1 MDAAIVNRII
11 DGKAKAW
18 EQAKAV
24 REKAIEEARD
34 LSSEEQ
40 ETWDKANAEI
50 DAANARLK
58 DIRELEAR
66 GKVADEFRS
75 MAEPFLKPEDR
86 KDSPSDRDL
95 IKALVTKQIPE
106 ATFRYSPEFVEA
118 HTAPRDPREARFALT
133 SGTAIGPQGFAE
145 KVVVYARTLNPTY
158 DLATKIVTSGGI
170 NFIVPRLTAD
180 LTGYKP
186 GEGTAITES
195 TPTISSIT
203 LGAFGYKSLSY
214 WSAEADE
221 DQMINLDQLIA
232 NSAGRQLGL
241 DSGSDFTL
249 GTDTTQPNG
258 FITAA
263 TNGGTAAG
271 SPFFASGDIISLF
284 YALAAPYRTAP
295 GAAWQVSNAALAKIR
310 KFTDTNG
317 TFLWQPGLNGGQA
330 DRLMGA
336 PIYENPNMAAPAS
349 ASKSVAFGDFS
360 QYYVREVNGLRVEQ
374 SREFKFDTDQVAL
387 KCVWRLDGDLPDAI
401 AIKYLVSANA

>member
-1 MDAAIVNRII
+1 MDAAIVNRLI
-11 DGKAKAW
+11 DGKARAW
-18 EQAKAV
+18 EQAKAI
-24 REKAIEEARD
+24 REKAIEEARE
-34 LSSEEQ
+34 LTSEEQ
-40 ETWDKANAEI
+40 EQWDRANADI

-66 GKVADEFRS
+66 GRVADEFRS
-75 MAEPFLKPEDR
+75 MAEPFLRPEER
-86 KDSPSDRDL
+86 SDSPSDRDVL
-95 IKALVTKQIPE
+95 KALVRHEITDH
-106 ATFRYSPEFVEA
+106 TFKYSPDFLVE
-118 HTAPRDPREARFALT
+118 HTKPRNPGERFAIA
-133 SGTAIGPQGFAE
+133 SGTALGPIGFAE

-263 TNGGTAAG
+263 ANGGTATG
-271 SPFFASGDIISLF
+271 TPFFGSGDIVGLY

-295 GAAWQVSNAALAKIR
+295 GAAWQVSNGALSKIR

-336 PIYENPNMAAPAS
+336 PIYENPHMAAPAS

-387 KCVWRLDGDLPDAI
+387 KCVWRLDGDLPDSI
-401 AIKYLVSANA
+401 AIKYLVSANS